1 MRFWGAVALRRVK
14 SGVLTPIERMTAN
27 EWGSELAVSATKSQ
41 SMTEEAWLQSDYLES
56 SSMLVSATL

>member
-27 EWGSELAVSATKSQ
+27 EWGSELAVSAKSGLLIPIRNRLL
-41 SMTEEAWLQSDYLES
+41 STVGE
-56 SSMLVSATL
+56 